1 MIQSVTLRNGVE
13 MPVLGYGTFQITDP
27 AVCEKCVSD
36 ALELGY
42 RLFDTAASYQ
52 NETVV
57 GKAVRSSGIPR
68 KDLFI
73 TTKLWVQDAGYDN
86 TLKAF
91 DTSVKKLGLDYVDL
105 YLIHQPFG
113 DTYGAWRA
121 MERLYREGVVRA
133 IGVSNFSPDRLVDLC
148 MNQEI
153 SPMVNQIEIHPF
165 FQQQE
170 ALKVMEEYHVTPEA
184 WGPLSEAQ
192 KNIFH
197 DKVLSQIAQ
206 KHEKTTA
213 QVILRWHFQRG
224 IVTIPRTIRRERMA
238 ENLDIWDFS
247 LTEKE
252 MAAIAGMDI
261 GHSEII
267 DHRCFVT
274 ARQLNSVKI
283 HE

>member
-1 MIQSVTLRNGVE
+1 M
-13 MPVLGYGTFQITDP
+13 
-27 AVCEKCVSD
+27 
-36 ALELGY
+36 
-42 RLFDTAASYQ
+42 
-52 NETVV
+52 

-68 KDLFI
+68 KDLFV

-91 DTSVKKLGLDYVDL
+91 DTSLKKLGLDYVDL

-153 SPMVNQIEIHPF
+153 LPMVNQIEIHPF

-170 ALKVMEEYHVTPEA
+170 ALKVMEDYHVAPEA

-197 DKVLSQIAQ
+197 DKVLSRIAQ
-206 KHEKTTA
+206 KHGKTTA

-224 IVTIPRTIRRERMA
+224 IVTIPRTIRKERMA